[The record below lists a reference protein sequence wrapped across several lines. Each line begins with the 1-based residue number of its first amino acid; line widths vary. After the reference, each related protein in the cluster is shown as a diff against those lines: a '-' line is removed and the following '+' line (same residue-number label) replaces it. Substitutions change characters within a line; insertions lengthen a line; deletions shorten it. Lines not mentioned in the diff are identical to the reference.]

1 MFPWNLFPFNK
12 DSKNMLQKMKPEE
25 IDKYVQEIMEN
36 MMPGNMRGMM
46 NPQDIMSHF
55 QTPLGS
61 QQQAPDALMST
72 TFETHDFVFVRIPVK
87 SEEWLKQIAIYH
99 TSNKLLVEHI
109 PEREDKHSITLPAIV
124 RKKGAAANYRDGILE
139 IRIPKN
145 IDMQFSQ
152 IDVTEI

>member
-12 DSKNMLQKMKPEE
+12 DAKNVLQKMKPDE
-25 IDKYVQEIMEN
+25 IDQYVQDIIGK
-36 MMPGNMRGMM
+36 MMPGNIQGMM
-46 NPQDIMSHF
+46 NPQEMMSRFHSP
-55 QTPLGS
+55 QNNQESRDNLH
-61 QQQAPDALMST
+61 ST
-72 TFETHDFVFVRIPVK
+72 TFETHDFVFVRIPIK
-87 SEEWLKQIAIYH
+87 NDDWLKQISIYH

-109 PEREDKHSITLPAIV
+109 PEYEDKHTITLPAIV

-152 IDVTEI
+152 IDVSEM